1 MLLIGSSRVGPRH
14 DKEPTPDHRNE
25 PIHYLDRRG
34 TVLESRL
41 AQSKVEKVRASYLK
55 LQEELEVRKAKL
67 ERALMLLA
75 AKEDK
80 LANQS
85 GAKGEELDNEAEEG
99 SAEEAGEASEGSA
112 KQVGKG
118 SVRDNWMSSPD
129 KKGEGAKPEVQLTLV
144 PPTTNAPLLSAPR
157 LGVDPSM
164 SPNPSP

>member
-41 AQSKVEKVRASYLK
+41 AQSKVV
-55 LQEELEVRKAKL
+55 
-67 ERALMLLA
+67 
-75 AKEDK
+75 
-80 LANQS
+80 
-85 GAKGEELDNEAEEG
+85 AEEG

-112 KQVGKG
+112 KQVGEG
-118 SVRDNWMSSPD
+118 SVRDNWMSSPE